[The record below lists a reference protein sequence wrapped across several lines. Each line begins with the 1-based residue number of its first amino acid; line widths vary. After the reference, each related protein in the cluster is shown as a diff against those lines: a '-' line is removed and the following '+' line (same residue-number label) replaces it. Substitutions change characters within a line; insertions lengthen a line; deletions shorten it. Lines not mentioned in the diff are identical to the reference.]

1 LSGLGSPS
9 GMIVSSYC
17 RVVRSSGVAIEI
29 VGIGVGIVTGMII
42 MSGMEEQQESL
53 ESGLA

>member
-1 LSGLGSPS
+1 
-9 GMIVSSYC
+9 MSSYC